1 MTCCKLK
8 LFHKLLFDDLTNVSN
23 SITFET
29 KHCLF
34 NLCILEDQIAVW
46 ESWCDLKRKIFSWK
60 SDNLT
65 DHTKQLTVYA
75 PFILSLDSFGIRDP
89 SLGSCL
95 YNLSL

>member
-60 SDNLT
+60 SDRSY
-65 DHTKQLTVYA
+65 KTVDSLC
-75 PFILSLDSFGIRDP
+75 PFYFIIGQFWYSRSQSRVLSV
-89 SLGSCL
+89 
-95 YNLSL
+95 